1 MAELV
6 VVLVFRDI
14 IVVDVFLLAK
24 CKFFVGL
31 QECFCRVLFADLLN
45 L

>member
-1 MAELV
+1 MAEFV
-6 VVLVFRDI
+6 VVLVLRDI
-14 IVVDVFLLAK
+14 IVVDVLLLAK
-24 CKFFVGL
+24 CKPLVSL